1 MNVVNY
7 CEFLERIGH
16 HVVKSESGYWYD
28 PGPRMF
34 ERIPAFSLTCPSD
47 HEARN
52 LFWRTGMLGIKYY
65 ADLDHPGKE
74 SFLYVCD
81 DPDYDISNLGRSTRR
96 KVRTGLRK
104 CQVRQID
111 FVCLHAQG
119 IAANLDT
126 MERQKRQE
134 PLFGDP
140 EHWKEFCQAGGQVEG
155 AVAWGAFVGQDLAA
169 YTMGFIVDDY
179 AIFIYQ
185 MSRSEHRS
193 LFVNHALTYTATHEV
208 LARPDIR
215 CASQGHETVRNVSGL
230 DDFKVR
236 LGYKKRP
243 LRQVF
248 RFHPLV
254 KPAVLNPVSQMA
266 LGKLRH
272 WRPDSDALVRAS
284 GIVDIAQ
291 QSYQVH

>member
-1 MNVVNY
+1 MNVTNY
-7 CEFLERIGH
+7 REFLERIGH
-16 HVVKSESGYWYD
+16 KVVESESGYWYD

-34 ERIPAFSLTCPSD
+34 ERIPAFSLACPSD
-47 HEARN
+47 SEVRN
-52 LFWRTGMLGIKYY
+52 LFWRHGMLGIKYY
-65 ADLDHPGKE
+65 ADLDHAGKE
-74 SFLYVCD
+74 SFLYVCED
-81 DPDYDISNLGRSTRR
+81 SAYELSGLGRSSRR
-96 KVRTGLRK
+96 KVRAGLRN

-111 FVCLHAQG
+111 FAYLHAHG
-119 IAANLDT
+119 MPANLDT

-140 EHWKEFCQAGGQVEG
+140 EHWKGFCQAGGQVEG
-155 AVAWGAFVGQDLAA
+155 ALVWGAFVEQDLAA
-169 YTMGFIVDDY
+169 YTLGFVVDDY
-179 AIFIYQ
+179 CVFIYQ
-185 MSRSEHRS
+185 MSRSEHRPS
-193 LFVNHALTYTATHEV
+193 FVNHALTYTATREA

-215 CASQGHETVRNVSGL
+215 FASQGHETVRNVSGL

-248 RFHPLV
+248 RFHPVV
-254 KPAVLNPVSQMA
+254 KPAVLNPISQMA

-291 QSYQVH
+291 HSAHVG